1 MPRRMTVTLRGEA
14 LYTAV
19 RAEAVRRHRSVSEW
33 MQDADPVYA
42 FSGGRARSSVL
53 GTRLSVLIRY
63 GSQVPGTRDLEPG
76 TGYQAECS
84 SHASKNAHTG
94 YVFYRKG
101 Q

>member
-1 MPRRMTVTLRGEA
+1 MPRRMTVTLRDEA

-53 GTRLSVLIRY
+53 GVDPVPGPRCQIPGTWNP
-63 GSQVPGTRDLEPG
+63 VPGTSAL
-76 TGYQAECS
+76 
-84 SHASKNAHTG
+84 SKALG
-94 YVFYRKG
+94 RG
-101 Q
+101 RPS

>member
-53 GTRLSVLIRY
+53 GVRPSALIRSRVPGARY
-63 GSQVPGTRDLEPG
+63 PEPGTRYLAPLH
-76 TGYQAECS
+76 YP
-84 SHASKNAHTG
+84 
-94 YVFYRKG
+94 RP
-101 Q
+101 